1 MTLAISIS
9 SSVHQQD
16 HFCNNYI
23 LGAAD
28 HIADSDGAKAEEDAP
43 SAQASAS
50 TPPHH
55 QHDNLHLSL
64 FLQDIRAD
72 DFIWL
77 IRFNSDKSFQSAL
90 SSSSLISSPTFQAS
104 FDSDS

>member
-9 SSVHQQD
+9 TSAQQQD
-16 HFCNNYI
+16 HLCNNYI

-28 HIADSDGAKAEEDAP
+28 HIADSDGVETEEDAP

-72 DFIWL
+72 DFNWL
-77 IRFNSDKSFQSAL
+77 MRFYSDKSL
-90 SSSSLISSPTFQAS
+90 
-104 FDSDS
+104 

>member
-9 SSVHQQD
+9 TSAQQQD
-16 HFCNNYI
+16 HLCNNYI

-28 HIADSDGAKAEEDAP
+28 HHNADSDGAKTEEDAP

-55 QHDNLHLSL
+55 QHDNLHLLL

-72 DFIWL
+72 DFNWL
-77 IRFNSDKSFQSAL
+77 MRFYSDKSL
-90 SSSSLISSPTFQAS
+90 
-104 FDSDS
+104 

>member
-1 MTLAISIS
+1 MPARKRLYTLRCIS
-9 SSVHQQD
+9 SSGHQQD
-16 HFCNNYI
+16 HLCNNHI

-28 HIADSDGAKAEEDAP
+28 HIADSDGAKTEEDAP

-55 QHDNLHLSL
+55 QHENLHLSL

-72 DFIWL
+72 DFNWL
-77 IRFNSDKSFQSAL
+77 MRFYSDKSL
-90 SSSSLISSPTFQAS
+90 
-104 FDSDS
+104 